1 MQLIALCFL
10 VFIAITVFMATIIVR
25 PDDPVHARLKQIGYT
40 EKGKVLSQQEAELA
54 VPFKDRVLK
63 PMIEK
68 IAQMGNRYLPSGM
81 LKNLK
86 FKLVQAGSPKTVNEF
101 LVMQFVSGIVFPGAF
116 FGLLLMAKLPSTQL
130 FFFSGFVFVIG
141 LLYPPKFWLSSKIGA
156 RKKGI
161 QRGLPDVLDLLTVC
175 VEAGLGFDSAL
186 AKVVEKTVGP
196 IAEEFNH
203 CMQEVRMNKPRNE
216 ALKDMA
222 DRSGVD
228 DLSNFVASLIQ
239 SDKLGTSIAKTLR
252 VQSEEMRVRRRQKAE
267 EMAQQAAIKMLFP
280 LIMCIFPSMFIVLL
294 GPVVISVAGGGISAK

>member
-1 MQLIALCFL
+1 MILLLSFL
-10 VFIAITVFMATIIVR
+10 VFISIVIFMATIMVR
-25 PDDPVHARLKQIGYT
+25 PEDPVHARLKQIGYT
-40 EKGKVLSQQEAELA
+40 EKGKVISQQEAELS
-54 VPFKDRVLK
+54 VPFSERILK
-63 PMIEK
+63 PLVEK
-68 IAQMGNRYLPSGM
+68 IAHMGNRYLPSGM

-86 FKLVQAGSPKTVNEF
+86 FKLIQAGNPKTVNEF

-116 FGLLLMAKLPSTQL
+116 FGLLLLGKLPSVQL
-130 FFFSGFVFVIG
+130 FFFGGFVFVIG
-141 LLYPPKFWLSSKIGA
+141 LLYPQKFWLSSKIGA

-186 AKVVEKTVGP
+186 NKVVEKTKGP

-203 CMQEVRMNKPRNE
+203 CIQEIRMNKPRND

-222 DRSGVD
+222 DRTEVN
-228 DLSNFVASLIQ
+228 DLQNFVASLIQ

-252 VQSEEMRVRRRQKAE
+252 IQSEEMRIRRRQKAE

-294 GPVVISVAGGGISAK
+294 GPVVISVAGGGMSAK